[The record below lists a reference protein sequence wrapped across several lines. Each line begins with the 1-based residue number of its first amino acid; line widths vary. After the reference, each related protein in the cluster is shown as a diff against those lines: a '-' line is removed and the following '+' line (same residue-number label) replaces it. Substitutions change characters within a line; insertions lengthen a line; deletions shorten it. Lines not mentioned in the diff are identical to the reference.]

1 MNLMKKAVSAVTSAA
16 LLASLLAT
24 AVAPAAFGASTS
36 SGGGTIYPDSAA
48 SAAGSITFAEDAVD
62 QFGNGSFTVAVTDS
76 AGGANINFATSTA
89 PTVTRNAG
97 VGSASAGFVGN
108 TLVVNVSGTDDTKI
122 DSWTISGLKV
132 SAQADA
138 AFGAVLFPVTADTVG
153 LAESLYTVTGV
164 TDSAIV
170 AGATLSFD
178 YVLDA
183 PAVGADFQVT
193 GTVCTNTDGNLEA
206 GKVTVAASGV
216 ALEETFSAVATTGG
230 GVITKATVLV
240 AGKPIGTAV
249 SQAVCVTQFPSFA
262 TVGDAVE
269 VYNHDATSTFQ
280 AGVNNQDDG
289 DVHTGLGFFDE
300 LLLSGDSVTWT
311 IATAGV
317 TFSPNSC
324 VVDCMDSNIG
334 LGTPTLGADRKS
346 ITVKITEDAMS
357 NDWIDFYPNYDV
369 ALGVANGTV
378 VDLGV
383 TVSRAGVVVL
393 GSPVTIAVVGFV
405 TAGST
410 AAPTVYIGQNDQSTG
425 MVTLKESAAGSI
437 SDGSNLEVCLQTDE
451 SWAVG
456 RYFWAVV
463 TSGDLKFNVA
473 GLPASQ
479 AKMTIDGDCLD
490 VLPYTASGTASTIEI
505 RDGTSTAPAASA
517 PTAGPKVNVPN
528 WMVPGQVYVRVY
540 NGGQIADNIVIAV
553 RAYTGTPTASTSG
566 QLPVLRG
573 ILNQATGS
581 VTFTEGAPNQFGS
594 SYWLDLCL
602 VYPSV
607 SDNGAFIWSNPV
619 GVNAPVVT
627 TNSTVSGLIA
637 TFDAS
642 ESGDECLSLFVTDTG
657 LSGLGTITVSNLK
670 LDVKVDAPLGPL
682 FVRIYTSQDQ
692 LAQGKLQATVSPASV
707 IVAKALSIKANSA
720 LGSNPTSG
728 YTTKT
733 PKTQV
738 VGKSVTWKFTGGT
751 ALAGKRVNVMVAT
764 KIGGAWGGPVYLK
777 SAWADANGIVTVVL
791 KYNAAKWINVRVQWP
806 GSATYSVSTSPAL
819 GALWK

>member
-1 MNLMKKAVSAVTSAA
+1 MTRLR
-16 LLASLLAT
+16 AT
-24 AVAPAAFGASTS
+24 
-36 SGGGTIYPDSAA
+36 I
-48 SAAGSITFAEDAVD
+48 
-62 QFGNGSFTVAVTDS
+62 
-76 AGGANINFATSTA
+76 INF
-89 PTVTRNAG
+89 
-97 VGSASAGFVGN
+97 
-108 TLVVNVSGTDDTKI
+108 D
-122 DSWTISGLKV
+122 
-132 SAQADA
+132 
-138 AFGAVLFPVTADTVG
+138 
-153 LAESLYTVTGV
+153 
-164 TDSAIV
+164 
-170 AGATLSFD
+170 
-178 YVLDA
+178 
-183 PAVGADFQVT
+183 
-193 GTVCTNTDGNLEA
+193 
-206 GKVTVAASGV
+206 
-216 ALEETFSAVATTGG
+216 
-230 GVITKATVLV
+230 
-240 AGKPIGTAV
+240 
-249 SQAVCVTQFPSFA
+249 
-262 TVGDAVE
+262 
-269 VYNHDATSTFQ
+269 
-280 AGVNNQDDG
+280 
-289 DVHTGLGFFDE
+289 
-300 LLLSGDSVTWT
+300 
-311 IATAGV
+311 
-317 TFSPNSC
+317 
-324 VVDCMDSNIG
+324 
-334 LGTPTLGADRKS
+334 
-346 ITVKITEDAMS
+346 
-357 NDWIDFYPNYDV
+357 PNYDT
-369 ALGVANGTV
+369 ALGVANGTPV
-378 VDLGV
+378 EVGV

-393 GSPVTIAVVGFV
+393 DSPVTVAYVGFV

-425 MVTLKESAAGSI
+425 MITIKESAAGSI
-437 SDGSNLEVCLQTDE
+437 PDAGYLWVCLQTDE

-473 GLPASQ
+473 GLPAAQ
-479 AKMTIDGDCLD
+479 AKMAIDAGEPYCLT
-490 VLPYTASGTASTIEI
+490 VLLYSSSTVASTIEI

-517 PTAGPKVNVPN
+517 PTAGPKINVPN
-528 WMVPGQVYVRVY
+528 SEIPGQVYVRVWADIETPPCEGDY
-540 NGGQIADNIVIAV
+540 CADMQIADNIVIAV
-553 RAYTGTPTASTSG
+553 RAYTGTPTASASG

-581 VTFTEGAPNQFGS
+581 VTITEGAPNQFRDLYRDATFRVG
-594 SYWLDLCL
+594 LCL

-657 LSGLGTITVSNLK
+657 LSGLGTITISNLK

-682 FVRIYTSQDQ
+682 FVRIYTDQ
-692 LAQGKLQATVSPASV
+692 RICTEGCFTVSGKLQATVSPASV

-728 YTTKT
+728 YTAKT